1 MSEEDVLD
9 DYTRFLIDS
18 DIACAACIGVL
29 ARLLVNEG
37 ILDRDRLYEILG
49 GGADDRKEGGGSVI
63 YETVARFV
71 VAEVPDEAAPDPDW
85 LRGVIDG
92 GRAGPAKDDDEGQ
105 P

>member
-9 DYTRFLIDS
+9 DYTRFLIDN
-18 DIACAACIGVL
+18 DIASAVCIGVL

-37 ILDRDRLYEILG
+37 LLDRDRLYEILS
-49 GGADDRKEGGGSVI
+49 GGADERKGGKGIAI

-71 VAEVPDEAAPDPDW
+71 IAEVPDEAPPNPDW
-85 LRGVIDG
+85 LRVIDG
-92 GRAGPAKDDDEGQ
+92 GRAAPAKDDDEGQ